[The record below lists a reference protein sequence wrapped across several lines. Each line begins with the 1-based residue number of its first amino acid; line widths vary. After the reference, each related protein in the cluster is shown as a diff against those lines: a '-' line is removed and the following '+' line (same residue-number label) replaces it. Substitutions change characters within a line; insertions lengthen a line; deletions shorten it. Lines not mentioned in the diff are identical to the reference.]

1 MVYSTLAAEL
11 LPKDVPAFV
20 PQTRTDEIAV
30 RTLIVGTGR
39 WAATVIAALGKEG
52 NRYLVGAVDVER
64 RPELFEMAPETPWLG
79 DLTTLA
85 AVAVRHAVDEICVA
99 LPLRSRF
106 DEWLQ
111 VQAIGRELGIAVSL
125 RFDLGDDHA
134 AIKWVSD
141 AMLLVANRHPASL
154 GLTPAIKR
162 AFDIVVAALALVAVS
177 PILLAAAIAVKATSP
192 GPIFFRQPRVGRGRR
207 VFGMVKFR
215 TMVQDAERLRHELK
229 DQNSAKGII
238 FKIVNDPRLTIVGPF
253 LRRTSIDE
261 LPQLWNVL
269 RGDMSL
275 VGPRPLPTWVYE
287 QIDEPRFHRRFSV
300 LPGMTGLWQ
309 VRGRPQEYWLMA
321 EHDLRYVREWSFW
334 LDLKILVL
342 TIPAVM
348 QRKGAV

>member
-1 MVYSTLAAEL
+1 MAPALSIEL
-11 LPKDVPAFV
+11 LPKDIPAFV
-20 PQTRTDEIAV
+20 PATRTEEVAI
-30 RTLIVGTGR
+30 RTLMVGTGR
-39 WAATVIAALGKEG
+39 WAAAVATALTEGGK
-52 NRYLVGAVDVER
+52 RHVVGAVDVEP
-64 RPELFEMAPETPWLG
+64 RPELFETLPEIPWLG
-79 DLTTLA
+79 DLSTLA
-85 AVAVRHAVDEICVA
+85 AAAVRLAVDEICVA

-106 DEWLQ
+106 DEWQ
-111 VQAIGRELGIAVSL
+111 QAQAVGRELGIAVSL
-125 RFDLGDDHA
+125 QFDFGDDRA
-134 AIKWVSD
+134 AIEWVSN
-141 AMLLVANRHPASL
+141 AMRLVSNRHPTSL

-162 AFDIVVAALALVAVS
+162 AFDIVVAAVALVAFS
-177 PILLAAAIAVKATSP
+177 PIFLAAALAVKLTSA
-192 GPIFFRQPRVGRGRR
+192 GPVFFRQPRVGRGRR

-215 TMVQDAERLRHELK
+215 TMVQDAEHLRHGLK
-229 DQNSAKGII
+229 GHNSAKGII
-238 FKIVNDPRLTIVGPF
+238 FKIVNDPRLTVVGPF

-321 EHDLRYVREWSFW
+321 EHDLHYVRDWSFW
-334 LDLKILVL
+334 LDLKILLL
-342 TIPAVM
+342 TIPAVI

>member
-1 MVYSTLAAEL
+1 MTYATLAAEL
-11 LPKDVPAFV
+11 LPKDIPAFV
-20 PQTRTDEIAV
+20 PTTRTDERAV

-39 WAATVIAALGKEG
+39 WAAKVATALTEEG
-52 NRYLVGAVDVER
+52 GRTFVGAVDVEA
-64 RPELFEMAPETPWLG
+64 RPELFDALPDMPWLG
-79 DLTTLA
+79 DLSLLASA
-85 AVAVRHAVDEICVA
+85 AVRLAVDEICVA
-99 LPLRSRF
+99 LPLRSLF
-106 DEWLQ
+106 DEWLKA
-111 VQAIGRELGIAVSL
+111 QAIGRELGIAVSL
-125 RFDLGDDHA
+125 RFDLGDDRA
-134 AIKWVSD
+134 TIKWVSV
-141 AMLLVANRHPASL
+141 AMLLVSNRHPASL
-154 GLTPAIKR
+154 GLMPAITR
-162 AFDIVVAALALVAVS
+162 AVDIVVAALALVAVS
-177 PILLAAAIAVKATSP
+177 PILLVAALAVKLTSP
-192 GPIFFRQPRVGRGRR
+192 GPIFFHQPRVGRGRR

-215 TMVQDAERLRHELK
+215 TMVQDAEHLRHSIK

-238 FKIVNDPRLTIVGPF
+238 FKIVNDPRLTVVGPF

-334 LDLKILVL
+334 LDLKILLL

-348 QRKGAV
+348 LRNGAV